1 MELARRVM
9 FNFLIGNNDAHAKNV
24 SLLYNGVKPVLAPAY
39 DVLSTAIYP
48 ELTTKMAMSIGSS
61 KESEWVNA
69 KDWHTFCKE
78 AEISFPWFKAEFIRM
93 AQALPGHVQ
102 NVISS
107 PQLTQKESA
116 WVNRL
121 LDLCAKNAK
130 ELIRRLELN
139 ALFYFGTE
147 WT

>member
-1 MELARRVM
+1 M
-9 FNFLIGNNDAHAKNV
+9 FPCYTTGLNLFL
-24 SLLYNGVKPVLAPAY
+24 PPAY

-116 WVNRL
+116 WANRL